1 VAGENAVTRVGDRVR
16 LARLAAAA
24 RGGDAQ
30 SVDRLLAAARP
41 LILRWARRLVND
53 PAAAEDVAQDAL
65 LEAYRT
71 LGTLRAPD
79 ATASWLYLVARKHA
93 DRHRRKTAQA
103 HFLDLTGPVD
113 TCLGSK
119 AEQTEGRADIRR
131 ALMLA
136 SDADRLLLVLR
147 YYGDWPESDLA
158 ALLGITCGA
167 VRKRLHDARRR
178 LAVGLNSSSAAA
190 TVPPVSAA
198 TLADP
203 WERLMTDV
211 RALLGASHRIDDP
224 MPGLPA
230 GRPPLS
236 RPAAPERLATGIKA
250 LDTLVPLPRGGVVD
264 MTGQVGTGHLALLAE
279 ILNNLAAVGPAA
291 LVAVS
296 SARRL
301 NGVSARLWKLLE
313 PPAPAA
319 ALCAVITA
327 PPEREAEAADLG
339 ARIAGW
345 LAHGDA
351 TVLLVV
357 DEPVAREVGPD
368 LFIGSVG
375 TCASGPG
382 SVTGV
387 LVAPHAAGA
396 SPAAPWPDA
405 ETEVRTGA
413 AEMIVGRFPAL
424 DILASHSALL
434 DGDAVPAA
442 DRAAARQARELLA
455 SAAEVRDYLAQ
466 PLRITEPATGIPGQA
481 VPADEAVAG
490 LTRILGAT
498 TQR

>member
-1 VAGENAVTRVGDRVR
+1 M
-16 LARLAAAA
+16 
-24 RGGDAQ
+24 
-30 SVDRLLAAARP
+30 
-41 LILRWARRLVND
+41 LRWARRLVND

-65 LEAYRT
+65 VEAYRT

-93 DRHRRKTAQA
+93 DRHRRRALHAQ
-103 HFLDLTGPVD
+103 FLDLIEPVGTG
-113 TCLGSK
+113 LGSE
-119 AEQTEGRADIRR
+119 AEQVEGRAAVRR

-158 ALLGITCGA
+158 ALLGITRGA

-178 LAVGLNSSSAAA
+178 LAAGMNSSSASA
-190 TVPPVSAA
+190 TVPFASAV

-211 RALLGASHRIDDP
+211 RALLGASHRIEDP

-236 RPAAPERLATGIKA
+236 RPAAPGRLATGIKV

-264 MTGQVGTGHLALLAE
+264 MTGQVGTGLRSLLAE
-279 ILNNLAAVGPAA
+279 ILNNLTAVGPAA

-296 SARRL
+296 STRRL
-301 NGVSARLWKLLE
+301 NGVSAELWKLLE
-313 PPAPAA
+313 PSLPAA

-357 DEPVAREVGPD
+357 DEPVAGEAGPG
-368 LFIGSVG
+368 LFTGSVRSTHRRRSLSARRR
-375 TCASGPG
+375 TCRRRA
-382 SVTGV
+382 
-387 LVAPHAAGA
+387 
-396 SPAAPWPDA
+396 
-405 ETEVRTGA
+405 R
-413 AEMIVGRFPAL
+413 
-424 DILASHSALL
+424 SAC
-434 DGDAVPAA
+434 
-442 DRAAARQARELLA
+442 
-455 SAAEVRDYLAQ
+455 SS
-466 PLRITEPATGIPGQA
+466 
-481 VPADEAVAG
+481 
-490 LTRILGAT
+490 
-498 TQR
+498 